1 MNSKFHNSKSN
12 RGNSG
17 RGGAGKSEKDRLIQK
32 YNKLQQDI
40 DTYENNIGFFAM
52 SKNSQPLIK
61 QMQDRIEES
70 KKQLKD
76 LEAQIHALETAEDKQ

>member
-1 MNSKFHNSKSN
+1 
-12 RGNSG
+12 
-17 RGGAGKSEKDRLIQK
+17 
-32 YNKLQQDI
+32 
-40 DTYENNIGFFAM
+40 M